1 MDRSRIRW
9 RNVGRLAAGVAGGG
23 VLLIVGPGL
32 LDPPEPP
39 PLPADVGLAT
49 GASEAVATFGE
60 PPMAAEATPPEP
72 ERRTRHRREKPTE
85 AQGAAPGRDGRRD
98 HDRDG
103 RVRTPAAVPAP
114 PAGTPFPQPTPPPTV
129 AIAAPIPPPIKSP
142 PPVAPAPASTGP
154 AEFGFER

>member
-9 RNVGRLAAGVAGGG
+9 SNVGRLAAGVAGAS

-49 GASEAVATFGE
+49 SASGAVATLGE
-60 PPMAAEATPPEP
+60 PEVAEATPPESEP
-72 ERRTRHRREKPTE
+72 RARHRRERPKE
-85 AQGAAPGRDGRRD
+85 AHSERRATGRDRGVQARGRE
-98 HDRDG
+98 
-103 RVRTPAAVPAP
+103 VRKPAAVPAQ
-114 PAGTPFPQPTPPPTV
+114 PAGTPPPPPTPPPTV
-129 AIAAPIPPPIKSP
+129 AIAAPITPPITPPPAE
-142 PPVAPAPASTGP
+142 VPAPASTGP